1 MSINEKYLFEFNN
14 MNPFY
19 ALLFEGFFG
28 FLFSFI
34 YGIFNNPFK
43 KIIDIKE
50 IKSSSEFIILIFCLI
65 VYAILSGLKN
75 LYRVNTTKIFT
86 PMASTAL
93 EYFLNPFFFIINF
106 AKDSDFKINGE
117 KNYAYFFI
125 NLIIGLIIS
134 FFGLAFN
141 EFIIL
146 YFWGLDKDTHLQI
159 VKRSAKDEK
168 SIEFEDIINV
178 DDNDDEN

>member
-1 MSINEKYLFEFNN
+1 M
-14 MNPFY
+14 
-19 ALLFEGFFG
+19 
-28 FLFSFI
+28 
-34 YGIFNNPFK
+34 
-43 KIIDIKE
+43 
-50 IKSSSEFIILIFCLI
+50 
-65 VYAILSGLKN
+65 SGLKN

-106 AKDSDFKINGE
+106 AKDSDFKINGV

-146 YFWGLDKDTHLQI
+146 YFWGLDKNTHLQI

-168 SIEFEDIINV
+168 SIDLEDIIGV